1 MFPGVC
7 LWANLD
13 GTGVFGKVGITEKV
27 VYMSKPTYPLTVV

>member
-13 GTGVFGKVGITEKV
+13 GTGAFGKVGMTVSV
-27 VYMSKPTYPLTVV
+27 VYITNTLCPL

>member
-27 VYMSKPTYPLTVV
+27 VYITNT